1 MLYNIFGGDD
11 MILSKKIRLKPT
23 KEQEKILYKSAN
35 IARFIYN
42 WTLNKQEENFKLGSK
57 FISDNDLRKEIT
69 ILKKSEL
76 IWLNEV
82 SNNVAKQAVK
92 DGCNA
97 YKNFFKKIS
106 KKPRFKSRKKSKLS
120 FYNDCAKLKFKQN
133 LVLIEKV
140 GWIRCNESI
149 VNQKFTNPR
158 ISFDGKYWHLSVG
171 IEQTKEKEELT
182 KEVIG
187 IDLGIKDTAI
197 LSNGKKYKNI
207 NKKVNIKKT
216 KKRLK
221 RLQKQVSRKYENNKE
236 GKRYHKTAN
245 IVKLE
250 KQIRLLHRKLANIRL
265 NYNHQITT
273 EIVKTKPSCIV
284 IEDLNIKGMM
294 KNRHLSKAIAEQSLY
309 RFTQLL
315 TYKCELYGIKL
326 VKANRFFPS
335 SKTCSECGCVKHD
348 LKLSDRVYKCTE
360 CGSEIDR
367 DINAAINLSNYKCS

>member
-1 MLYNIFGGDD
+1 
-11 MILSKKIRLKPT
+11 MILSEKIRLKPT
-23 KEQEKILYKSAN
+23 KEQTKMLYKSAGT
-35 IARFIYN
+35 ARFIYN
-42 WTLNKQEENFKLGSK
+42 WTLNKQEENFKLGNK

-69 ILKKSEL
+69 ILKKTEL
-76 IWLNEV
+76 IWLKEV
-82 SNNVAKQAVK
+82 SNNIAKQAVK
-92 DGCNA
+92 DACNA
-97 YKNFFKKIS
+97 YKRFFKKIS
-106 KKPRFKSRKKSKLS
+106 KKPKFKSKKKAKLS
-120 FYNDCAKLKFKQN
+120 FYNDCGKLKFKQD

-140 GWIRCNESI
+140 GWIKCSEPLL
-149 VNQKFTNPR
+149 NQKFTNPR
-158 ISFDGKYWHLSVG
+158 VSFDGKYWYLSVG
-171 IEQTKEKEELT
+171 VEQDLKQEELT

-236 GKRYHKTAN
+236 GRRYHKTAN

-250 KQIRLLHRKLANIRL
+250 RKIRLLHRKLANIRL

-273 EIVKTKPSCIV
+273 EIVKTKPSQIV

-309 RFTQLL
+309 QFTQLL

-326 VKANRFFPS
+326 VKADRWFPS

-348 LKLSDRVYKCTE
+348 LKLSDRVYKCAE